1 MFVVALQTGV
11 SKKGGTKHIPTCSH
25 ASKLGNMTFSTIRDN
40 DSINRPVFAESI
52 HGAAPY
58 ASKIHLLISANT
70 PKSDVL
76 ELLYTVI

>member
-40 DSINRPVFAESI
+40 GLFYSINRPVFAQSI

-58 ASKIHLLISANT
+58 ASKIHLLTSANI

-76 ELLYTVI
+76 